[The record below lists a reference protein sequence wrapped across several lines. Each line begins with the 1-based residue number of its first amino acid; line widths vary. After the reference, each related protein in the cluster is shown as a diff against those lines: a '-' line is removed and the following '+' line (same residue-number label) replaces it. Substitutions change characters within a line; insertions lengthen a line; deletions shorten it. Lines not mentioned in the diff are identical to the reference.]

1 MESTSHLPEKISKEA
16 VLKKSSCGQNK
27 ARIRA
32 LMLSF
37 SLLLAQV
44 GLVSVPVNGAAL
56 SSRKPSFDL
65 PANDIIDEE
74 LPVEDSKKD
83 GAADNADLKSI
94 NLAPLKLKDATQ
106 ADEAPNAGEKAGGD
120 KGSGEKAGEDSTLKV
135 GATINQFVPKE
146 NQGGTAGGDLPK
158 LDLKDSAAAKD
169 EKAGRGF
176 RKGKKD
182 KVSDLTKG
190 TVQDQAKALNLQ
202 PVALMESPEEVQ
214 DKAKLLEDSERQ
226 QIAGLWESTLER
238 NPKIQFVVQKLVPT
252 SEKGHA
258 THIMMKSMSSL
269 LFGAIGSMGMIA
281 PNQGTYMAQNFAAS
295 LLGQLNGS
303 LDKKALE
310 RMSLNQA
317 ELIMLYEMVTNTA
330 QNVVDNYRSYKK
342 NVQHMSRAT
351 TDLEEL
357 RNMAGLAAKTPSQEL
372 EMQYTLRKAQRDV
385 DSLVDDVHRYR
396 QNLIDLAG
404 REAVDKLDNLMNDE
418 MQKLENTQIAPSLKS
433 KPNM

>member
-1 MESTSHLPEKISKEA
+1 MESAGHLLEKISKEA

-32 LMLSF
+32 LMLSL

-44 GLVSVPVNGAAL
+44 GLAPVHGAAL

-65 PANDIIDEE
+65 PANDIIDED
-74 LPVEDSKKD
+74 LPVEDNKKD
-83 GAADNADLKSI
+83 SASDNADLKSI

-106 ADEAPNAGEKAGGD
+106 EEAQPAGEKANGA
-120 KGSGEKAGEDSTLKV
+120 KEGEEGTLKV

-146 NQGGTAGGDLPK
+146 NQGGTTGGDLPK
-158 LDLKDSAAAKD
+158 LDLKDSTSAKD
-169 EKAGRGF
+169 EKGGRGF

-182 KVSDLTKG
+182 KVSDLAKG
-190 TVQDQAKALNLQ
+190 TVHEQAKALNLQ

-214 DKAKLLEDSERQ
+214 DKAKLLEDSEKQ

-252 SEKGHA
+252 SDKGHA

-303 LDKKALE
+303 IDKKALE

-330 QNVVDNYRSYKK
+330 QDVVDNYRSYKK

-357 RNMAGLAAKTPSQEL
+357 RNMAGLAAKTPAQEL

-418 MQKLENTQIAPSLKS
+418 MQKLENTQIAPSLKT

>member
-1 MESTSHLPEKISKEA
+1 MESASHLLEKISKEA

-32 LMLSF
+32 LMLSL

-44 GLVSVPVNGAAL
+44 GLAPVQGAAL

-65 PANDIIDEE
+65 PANDIIDED
-74 LPVEDSKKD
+74 LPVEESKKD

-106 ADEAPNAGEKAGGD
+106 AEEAQPAGEKA
-120 KGSGEKAGEDSTLKV
+120 SGEKESEESTLKV

-146 NQGGTAGGDLPK
+146 NQGGTTGGDLPK
-158 LDLKDSAAAKD
+158 LDLKDNTAAKD
-169 EKAGRGF
+169 EKGGRGF

-182 KVSDLTKG
+182 KVSDLAKG
-190 TVQDQAKALNLQ
+190 TVQEQAKALNLQ

-214 DKAKLLEDSERQ
+214 DKAKLLEDSEKQ

-252 SEKGHA
+252 SDKGHA

-303 LDKKALE
+303 IDKKALE

-330 QNVVDNYRSYKK
+330 QDVVDNYRSYKK

-357 RNMAGLAAKTPSQEL
+357 RNMAGLAAKTPAQEL

-418 MQKLENTQIAPSLKS
+418 MQKLENTQIAPSLKT